1 MSCNKG
7 GTQIVEMTLDQR
19 WELMTVAEREAVVS
33 IHKMMREACENPDR
47 HLDPVQFIEDCEFT
61 LQGLWKFTR
70 DANFHTWWLRTKGCT
85 CPRMDNTDPMY
96 FGAGKITVSDCPHH
110 WKGDK

>member
-19 WELMTVAEREAVVS
+19 LELMTVAEREAVVS

-85 CPRMDNTDPMY
+85 CPRMDNTDPMF
-96 FGAGKITVSDCPHH
+96 FGAGKITVSDCPWH

>member
-19 WELMTVAEREAVVS
+19 WELMTVAEREAVAS
-33 IHKMMREACENPDR
+33 IHKMLRETCEHPDR

-96 FGAGKITVSDCPHH
+96 FGAGKITVSDCPWH
-110 WKGDK
+110 WKGGK

>member
-85 CPRMDNTDPMY
+85 CPRMDNTDPMF
-96 FGAGKITVSDCPHH
+96 FGSGKITVSDCPWH
-110 WKGDK
+110 WKGGE

>member
-85 CPRMDNTDPMY
+85 CPRMDNTDPMF
-96 FGAGKITVSDCPHH
+96 FGAGKITVSDCPWH

>member
-1 MSCNKG
+1 MNSDRSTKLAEPTLG
-7 GTQIVEMTLDQR
+7 DRWDKMTEVER
-19 WELMTVAEREAVVS
+19 VAVASLHAVLRS
-33 IHKMMREACENPDR
+33 ATENPEQYAN
-47 HLDPVQFIEDCEFT
+47 PVQFIEDCEFA

-96 FGAGKITVSDCPHH
+96 FGGGKITVSDCPHH